1 MVERL
6 VVTSSP
12 HTRSRFTVNRIM
24 ADVIIA
30 LIPATLMGIY
40 IFGMRSAMIVAVSI
54 ISAMVSEALFQKIRK
69 QDITLNDL
77 SAVVTGLIL
86 ALNVPPGAPLGMVAV
101 GSAFAIIIVK
111 QIFGGLGQN
120 FMNPA
125 MAARAFLVISYPT
138 MMSIFCDP
146 MITAV
151 SSATPLAVSSCTPLG
166 IMAAGDYANLPSLW
180 ETFIGTIPGTIGETS
195 SIALIIGG
203 IYLIV
208 RKVISW
214 EIPVIYIGTV
224 FLLTFVLDGFN
235 FYLSLYSIFSGGLML
250 GAFYMLTDYSSSP
263 VTKKGKIVYAF
274 GAGLLTTLIRLY
286 GVYPEGVMFSVL
298 LMNVATPMIEH
309 FTSPKI
315 FGGAKR

>member
-1 MVERL
+1 MERL

>member
-1 MVERL
+1 MERL

-309 FTSPKI
+309 FTSPKV
-315 FGGAKR
+315 FGGAKK